1 MNIQCRSIWLIRILA
16 TILCSISSVPICAQ
30 YSLRLHPTIHS
41 IGVEVQLPTGSST
54 KTTPS
59 AELSYR
65 EIGGKFQQGY
75 PPTFL
80 IIDSVQQFRGS
91 VYEAASG
98 TSYEIRITLIS
109 SLGDTLI
116 TLQDTT
122 TTKQDPSITPTQIIK
137 YVSPQGSGTEYSY
150 QQPGSLPVLLSGDI
164 ACGTTIILKG
174 GRYDIGELYLN
185 LQQQC
190 SESTPILFMAADNET
205 PVLSGGDDEQ
215 YSWVRAED
223 TSVFVTTIRKELEY
237 NALMM
242 MDSIRLYPYPF
253 LKSPDIQPSYPSLM
267 NLGYDVSGFYRKGN
281 LVYCKTVDNK
291 NPNQSHII
299 FSKRFTCL
307 TIDGNSKNNYLQFKG
322 ITFEYYGKGKCDIDI
337 FDNPTQCY
345 PSWTLRLLNTNHVT
359 VDSCIFNYTN
369 FPISFNGSCS
379 GNVVQRCTITDQTGW
394 WSHGAFKQTRETL
407 YLEPGSYGRYLEN
420 CGIMFA
426 PSDGGIMSGNIIQH
440 NVISGVVSGIAVGAS
455 TPNYRIY
462 DTDISGNVVSNCYDG
477 IDVTSIMAAAG
488 CINTRIWNNE
498 IHHCPVAFSLILPQ
512 WGPTTIFRNVAH
524 HISERKNHNFD
535 VFFADCD
542 NSISDKIWGTGLK
555 VNTGEVNANPG
566 SMFLFHNTFHSTDE
580 LGFPMYLWKSTWKNF
595 VSRNNIYYS
604 EGKSCLFFDDV
615 QRDSVFSFDSQ
626 GDNFWNPVSGKIA
639 ILQPQNGVAKCEFY
653 SSVTALESGLK
664 LATKSPLIT
673 ISGYTLEPQF
683 IGKNDFH
690 LSAKSELIDKGV
702 IIQGINDNSSN
713 QAPDIGAYEMNQ
725 PSDVI
730 EDSKSSEV
738 TIVPNPFSDSF
749 TISSLKPMAK
759 IRITSATGA
768 VIEQR
773 KVHGNSTVTWE
784 GRFNTSFNIVTIY
797 FTDGSILHRKLISLK

>member
-1 MNIQCRSIWLIRILA
+1 MLALILGLLSSIPL
-16 TILCSISSVPICAQ
+16 SAQ
-30 YSLRLHPTIHS
+30 YLLKLHPTIHS
-41 IGVEVQLPTGSST
+41 IGVEVQLPTGSTTT
-54 KTTPS
+54 KLPL
-59 AELSYR
+59 ARLSYR
-65 EIGGKFQQGY
+65 EIGDTFNHGY

-80 IIDSVQQFRGS
+80 IVDTVYQYRGS
-91 VYEAASG
+91 VYEAKAG
-98 TSYEIRITLIS
+98 TSYEVRITLVSID
-109 SLGDTLI
+109 GDTLTI
-116 TLQDTT
+116 LTNTT
-122 TTKQDPSITPTQIIK
+122 TTLKDPSITPTQIVK

-150 QQPGSLPVLLSGDI
+150 QQPGSLTALLSTDI

-174 GRYDIGELYLN
+174 GRYDIGEMHLN
-185 LQQQC
+185 LAQQC
-190 SESTPILFMAADNET
+190 SEKSPIIFMAADNET
-205 PVLSGGDDEQ
+205 PIFSGGDDEQ
-215 YSWVRAED
+215 YSWIRTAED
-223 TSVFVTTIRKELEY
+223 TSIFVTTIRKELEY
-237 NALMM
+237 NTLMM
-242 MDSIRLYPYPF
+242 MDSVRMYPYPF
-253 LKSPDIQPSYPSLM
+253 LKSPDIQPSYPSLQ

-281 LVYCKTVDNK
+281 LVYCKTVDHM

-307 TIDGNSKNNYLQFKG
+307 TIDGNGKDNYLQFKG

-337 FDNPTQCY
+337 FGNPTQCY
-345 PSWTLRLLNTNHVT
+345 PSWTLRFLNTNQVII
-359 VDSCIFNYTN
+359 DSCIFNYTN

-426 PSDGGIMSGNIIQH
+426 PSDRGIMSGNIIQH
-440 NVISGVVSGIAVGAS
+440 NVITGVVSGIGVGAS

-477 IDVTSIMAAAG
+477 IDVTSISSAAG

-535 VFFADCD
+535 VVFADCD
-542 NSISDKIWGTGLK
+542 NTISDKIWGTGLK

-604 EGKSCLFFDDV
+604 EGKSSLFFDDV
-615 QRDSVFSFDSQ
+615 QGDSVFSFDSQ
-626 GDNFWNPVSGKIA
+626 GDNFWNPFSGKIA
-639 ILQPQNGVAKCEFY
+639 IIQPKNGVATCEFY
-653 SSVTALESGLK
+653 SSVSTLETGLK
-664 LATKSPLIT
+664 LATKSPLVT
-673 ISGYTLEPQF
+673 IAGYTLDPLF
-683 IGKNDFH
+683 INNNDFH
-690 LSAKSELIDKGV
+690 LSPKSGLVDKGV
-702 IIQGINDNSSN
+702 VIQGINDKFSN
-713 QAPDIGAYEMNQ
+713 QAPDIGAFEMNQ
-725 PSDVI
+725 PSEVI
-730 EDSKSSEV
+730 EDSISSEV
-738 TIVPNPFSDSF
+738 TIFPNPFSDSF
-749 TISSLKPMAK
+749 TISSPKPMAE
-759 IRITSATGA
+759 ITISTVTGT

-773 KVHGNSTVTWE
+773 NVYNNSTVTWE
-784 GRFNTSFNIVTIY
+784 GLFNTGFNIVTIY
-797 FTDGSILHRKLISLK
+797 FSDGSILIRKLISLK